1 MLRRLS
7 PKQLAALYD
16 EPAEKK
22 PPAQRQAWLD
32 ARLAKQIAFAYRHAP
47 AARKKL
53 DAAGVSPRQ
62 IKTVKDLERLPVTTK
77 DELVKLQ
84 AADPPFGGYLAVPV
98 NTLNRVYVSPG
109 PIYDAWGPE
118 RVIAN
123 VRGLVRQGMP
133 KPGDVVMV
141 SNAYHMVPAGLCLTD
156 ALDVMGCTVVPAG
169 VGQTDLQV
177 KVMHD
182 LRVSAIFA
190 FPSFTMSLLKR
201 AEEMG
206 YNFRRDFNL
215 KYCSGGGERHI
226 QVLRKVFENDY
237 GLTVGDGYGTAD
249 LGGVAYDCGM
259 GEGYHYDDDVCIIEI
274 VDPRTGKQVKPLEEG
289 EVVVT
294 LLSKVYPL
302 VRFGT
307 GDLASYT
314 DQTCRCGRT
323 SHRITKILGMVGD
336 HVRVKGMFVHQR
348 EMDEAF
354 SKLPEVARFQMVL
367 KLVDQRDRIALN
379 VETDPGVDRKALTEA
394 INKRTQEVFK
404 LKMDEIN
411 FLARGALPAEA
422 KKVVDTRW

>member
-7 PKQLAALYD
+7 PSQLAALYD
-16 EPAEKK
+16 ESAEKK
-22 PPAQRQAWLD
+22 PPAERQAWLD
-32 ARLAKQIAFAYRHAP
+32 ERLAKQVSFGYKHAP
-47 AARKKL
+47 AVKKKL
-53 DAAGVSPRQ
+53 DAAGVSPRH
-62 IKTVKDLERLPVTTK
+62 ILTVKDLERLPVTTK

-84 AADPPFGGYLAVPV
+84 AGDPPFGGYLAVPV
-98 NTLNRVYVSPG
+98 NALNRVYVSPG
-109 PIYDAWGPE
+109 PIYDAWGPD
-118 RVIAN
+118 RVTAM
-123 VRGLVRQGMP
+123 VRGLVRAGMP

-156 ALDVMGCTVVPAG
+156 ALDMMGCTVVPAG

-177 KVMHD
+177 RIMHD
-182 LRVSAIFA
+182 LKVSAIFA

-201 AEEMG
+201 AEEVG
-206 YNFRRDFNL
+206 YNFKKDFNL

-226 QVLRKVFENDY
+226 QILRKVFENDY

-249 LGGVAYDCGM
+249 LGGVAYDCGL

-274 VDPRTGKQVKPLEEG
+274 VDPKTGKQVKPLEEG

-314 DQTCRCGRT
+314 DEICRCGRT
-323 SHRITKILGMVGD
+323 SHRITRILGMVGD
-336 HVRVKGMFVHQR
+336 HVRVKGMFVHMR
-348 EMDEAF
+348 ELDEAF
-354 SKLPEVARFQMVL
+354 SKLPEVSRFQLLL

-379 VETDPGVDRKALTEA
+379 VETDPGVDRKALSAA
-394 INKRTQEVFK
+394 INQRCQDVFK

-411 FLARGALPAEA
+411 FLARGALPADA
-422 KKVVDTRW
+422 KKVVDSRW

>member
-1 MLRRLS
+1 MLRRLNQN
-7 PKQLAALYD
+7 QLAALYD
-16 EPAEKK
+16 ESGEKR
-22 PPAQRQAWLD
+22 PPDQRQAWLD
-32 ARLAKQIAFAYRHAP
+32 GRLARQVSFAYRHAP
-47 AARKKL
+47 AVKKKL
-53 DAAGVSPRQ
+53 DAAGVSPRR
-62 IKTVKDLERLPVTTK
+62 IATVKDLERLPVTTK
-77 DELVKLQ
+77 DELVRLQ
-84 AADPPFGGYLAVPV
+84 SSDPPFGGYLAVPV
-98 NTLNRVYVSPG
+98 NSLNRVYISPG

-118 RVIAN
+118 RVLAN
-123 VRGLVRQGMP
+123 VRGLVRQGVP

-141 SNAYHMVPAGLCLTD
+141 SNAFHMVPAGLCLTD

-177 KVMHD
+177 KIMHD
-182 LRVSAIFA
+182 LKVSAIFA

-201 AEEMG
+201 AEDMG
-206 YNFRRDFNL
+206 YNFRKDFSL
-215 KYCSGGGERHI
+215 KFCSGGGERHI

-237 GLTVGDGYGTAD
+237 GLKVGDGYGTAD
-249 LGGVAYDCGM
+249 LGGVAYDCGL

-274 VDPRTGKQVKPLEEG
+274 VDPKTGKQVKPLEEG

-323 SHRITKILGMVGD
+323 SHRITRILGMVGD
-336 HVRVKGMFVHQR
+336 HVRVKGMFVHMR
-348 EMDEAF
+348 ELDEAF
-354 SKLPEVARFQMVL
+354 SKIPEVSRFQMVL

-379 VETDPGVDRKALTEA
+379 VETDPGTDRKALSEA
-394 INKRTQEVFK
+394 INKRTQDVFK

-411 FLARGALPAEA
+411 FLGKGTLSQDA
-422 KKVVDTRW
+422 KKVVDSRW

>member
-1 MLRRLS
+1 MLRRMS

-32 ARLAKQIAFAYRHAP
+32 GRLAKQIAFAYRHAP

-274 VDPRTGKQVKPLEEG
+274 VDPRTGKQVQPLEEG

-323 SHRITKILGMVGD
+323 SHRITRILGMVGD

>member
-1 MLRRLS
+1 MLRRMS

-16 EPAEKK
+16 ESAEKK

-32 ARLAKQIAFAYRHAP
+32 GRLAKQISFAYRQAP
-47 AARKKL
+47 AVREKL
-53 DAAGVSPRQ
+53 NSAGVSPRH
-62 IKTVKDLERLPVTTK
+62 IRAVKDLERLPVTKK

-84 AADPPFGGYLAVPV
+84 AKDPPFGGYLAVPV
-98 NTLNRVYVSPG
+98 NALNRVYVSPG

-118 RVIAN
+118 RVMSN
-123 VRGLVRQGMP
+123 VKGLVRQGMP
-133 KPGDVVMV
+133 QPGDVVMV

-177 KVMHD
+177 KIMHD

-215 KYCSGGGERHI
+215 KFCSGGGERHI
-226 QVLRKVFENDY
+226 QVLRKVFEKDY

-249 LGGVAYDCGM
+249 LGGVAYDCGL

-274 VDPRTGKQVKPLEEG
+274 VDPKSGKQVKPLEEG

-323 SHRITKILGMVGD
+323 SHRITRILGMVGD
-336 HVRVKGMFVHQR
+336 HVRVKGMFVHMR
-348 EMDEAF
+348 ELDEAF

-367 KLVDQRDRIALN
+367 KLVDQRDRIALS
-379 VETDPGVDRKALTEA
+379 VETDPGVDRKALSAA
-394 INKRTQEVFK
+394 INQRCQDVFK

-411 FLARGALPAEA
+411 FLGKGALPPDG
-422 KKVVDTRW
+422 KKVVDGRW